1 MAKVTIAHIADAL
14 GVTPSTVSRAL
25 AGSPRVKLQTRQKV
39 EQMAALMG
47 YERNEMASNLRR
59 GTAQTVGI
67 IVPRINR
74 QFFGS
79 VISGAETVLNEAGYS
94 VIISQTHESL
104 GSEIA
109 ALKTMSRN
117 RVAGIII
124 SHSIEVSDGE
134 HLSDLLS
141 DGIRLVQF
149 DRVYGNLPGAK
160 VVNDNC
166 RGAYEATAHLLAQGY
181 RRIGTLAGHMTCG
194 HYRDRLEGYRSA
206 LEDSG
211 ILFDSSLVFEDCI
224 LRETGHEAAMEAIR
238 RGCDALYCAGDFS
251 ALGALDAAQKQG
263 LEVPRDFGIV
273 GTANEYFTGITSPS
287 LSSLEM
293 SPKQMGQIAARAFLE
308 NTDRTFVV
316 PMKLIQRQSSTK
328 NSKQP

>member
-104 GSEIA
+104 ASEIA
-109 ALKTMSRN
+109 ALKT
-117 RVAGIII
+117 G
-124 SHSIEVSDGE
+124 
-134 HLSDLLS
+134 
-141 DGIRLVQF
+141 
-149 DRVYGNLPGAK
+149 
-160 VVNDNC
+160 
-166 RGAYEATAHLLAQGY
+166 LLA
-181 RRIGTLAGHMTCG
+181 
-194 HYRDRLEGYRSA
+194 
-206 LEDSG
+206 
-211 ILFDSSLVFEDCI
+211 
-224 LRETGHEAAMEAIR
+224 
-238 RGCDALYCAGDFS
+238 
-251 ALGALDAAQKQG
+251 
-263 LEVPRDFGIV
+263 
-273 GTANEYFTGITSPS
+273 
-287 LSSLEM
+287 
-293 SPKQMGQIAARAFLE
+293 
-308 NTDRTFVV
+308 
-316 PMKLIQRQSSTK
+316 
-328 NSKQP
+328 